1 MKPGPPRALRIDPDP
16 EGERRRAARARL
28 GLDARA
34 AAPRR
39 RLRLGAWVLCSLLG
53 VVLASVALVGLFR
66 YVDPP
71 LSALMIGEWLDA
83 RRAGERGFTL
93 QRTWRP
99 VAALLTL
106 PAFILLVAAYVPR
119 SWPKL
124 QLGHPMVL
132 AVKLWALAH
141 LLMVGWL
148 HSIVLFGSLLLWSIL
163 SFRAAR
169 RREPPSRASA
179 SAASS
184 LLAVVIGTAAWAGF
198 ALYLHA
204 RWIGVAPFG

>member
-1 MKPGPPRALRIDPDP
+1 MTLLLIGLAVFIGAHSLRIVAPGWR
-16 EGERRRAARARL
+16 EARISAWGVNAWKAVAGILSIAGFVLILYGYGEARQAPVL
-28 GLDARA
+28 LWTPPAGLRHA
-34 AAPRR
+34 
-39 RLRLGAWVLCSLLG
+39 
-53 VVLASVALVGLFR
+53 
-66 YVDPP
+66 
-71 LSALMIGEWLDA
+71 
-83 RRAGERGFTL
+83 
-93 QRTWRP
+93 
-99 VAALLTL
+99 AALLTL

-163 SFRAAR
+163 SFRTAR

>member
-1 MKPGPPRALRIDPDP
+1 MTLLLIGLAVFIGAHSLRIVAPGWR
-16 EGERRRAARARL
+16 EARISAWGVNAWKAVAGILSIAGFVLILYGYGEARQAPVL
-28 GLDARA
+28 LWTPPAGLRHA
-34 AAPRR
+34 
-39 RLRLGAWVLCSLLG
+39 
-53 VVLASVALVGLFR
+53 
-66 YVDPP
+66 
-71 LSALMIGEWLDA
+71 
-83 RRAGERGFTL
+83 
-93 QRTWRP
+93 
-99 VAALLTL
+99 AALLTL

-148 HSIVLFGSLLLWSIL
+148 HSIVLFGSLLLWAIL

>member
-1 MKPGPPRALRIDPDP
+1 MTLLLIGLAVFIGAHSLRIVAPGWR
-16 EGERRRAARARL
+16 EARISAWGVNAWKAVAGILSIAGFVLILYGYGEARQAPVL
-28 GLDARA
+28 LWTPPAGLRHA
-34 AAPRR
+34 
-39 RLRLGAWVLCSLLG
+39 
-53 VVLASVALVGLFR
+53 
-66 YVDPP
+66 
-71 LSALMIGEWLDA
+71 
-83 RRAGERGFTL
+83 
-93 QRTWRP
+93 
-99 VAALLTL
+99 AALLTL

-148 HSIVLFGSLLLWSIL
+148 HAIVLFGSLLLWSIL
-163 SFRAAR
+163 SFRTAR